1 MDAITDNEL
10 LQEGLSMRERTGSGS
25 TQRRWDSSVL
35 LLGQKEVVIQHGDQQ
50 YRLRHTQNDKLILTK

>member
-1 MDAITDNEL
+1 MDYATEDL
-10 LQEGLSMRERTGSGS
+10 QSQEGISMRERTGSGS
-25 TQRRWDSSVL
+25 TQRRWDSRLL